1 MTLIL
6 GLSAVVAISAAS
18 ATVFV
23 VVSVVGI
30 VVWVRV
36 RKERHALKLL
46 SINERQRVSTH
57 PTRQDTVTE
66 LSREEGSA
74 LTEYGQL
81 PYGKPAE
88 WGQPAS
94 RESLLRSKNGS
105 DSSFPLL
112 TEKARSLRNS
122 LSRSRSKRLSR
133 SSHKHR
139 RLSSLITLS
148 ETPNRWPSASPKI
161 SFSKDDVPLSAV
173 EGALELPAE
182 RTPEQTPDISEDDT
196 GFHGMRPMSPAWP
209 LPSQRDRSSIF
220 PLLED
225 NGPHNMFDPPPRIFE
240 DNDSRRSRGASI
252 ISQTAGEMPD
262 QPIPPPPPAAR
273 QSNRYIYAPNEASI
287 RFSSI
292 SLDTM
297 ASSILEDSR
306 IGPLSTSTDLTSPI
320 YSSGGTCVPFS
331 ANDVGVKD
339 GRRSFISTNSSV
351 PSHLLP
357 VRSSSIAE
365 SARTRSMELTTPR
378 RSLTERCSS
387 SNSERYNAPPRR
399 SESLSSNPL
408 NRHSSLRSASGS
420 ISGFHSSRPPSW
432 RSSVGSLVPQFSQF
446 QCETVYEGE
455 QQRENDPFGVGSHRN
470 VLPTIESPRQNDAGV
485 HRPQS
490 PMHRSSLSQRGP
502 PPSAMKSVISQRK
515 GHRRQNCVRISIHPP
530 VAFGAPPF
538 SPTVEEEPEDL
549 DQMEEVDLREITIN
563 QPPQTQTPTNA
574 ASPLHASR
582 YGKYGSQR
590 AKLQQAAKSL
600 GPLAEEPYKQSPSK
614 KRKHAPSDSIDLPP
628 SVEKGRVLPEI
639 LTSLPPSTG
648 PVSALSHTPSPERVP
663 PVWAMS
669 ENAASP
675 ISPVPGSPRRT
686 AVKGPRSQ
694 PPSTPRSARSKS
706 VVEVN
711 RTDMPLTT
719 TVTNTSGS
727 PTRAPLA
734 SNEFRASNESL
745 CRTRTDARSYRR
757 YRDSQDTLSSNRDSI
772 IIVPSSPVH
781 SNRVKDRVTIW
792 EDATRQGSP
801 PKQSTVNFIH
811 KPGGSAADDS
821 SSTPRS
827 IAKDDHRPPSR
838 MGSRRAPN
846 SPTKRGLTTPTG
858 KSVGLGIG
866 ATTPG
871 SLYDG
876 EGFLKE

>member
-18 ATVFV
+18 ATVFI

-46 SINERQRVSTH
+46 SINEGQRVSTY
-57 PTRQDTVTE
+57 PLRQDTVTE

-74 LTEYGQL
+74 LREHGQL
-81 PYGKPAE
+81 PYGKPTE
-88 WGQPAS
+88 WGEVAS
-94 RESLLRSKNGS
+94 RESLLRSKNDS

-112 TEKARSLRNS
+112 TEKARSLRSS

-148 ETPNRWPSASPKI
+148 ENPNRWPSPSPKI

-182 RTPEQTPDISEDDT
+182 RTPNHTPEISEDDT
-196 GFHGMRPMSPAWP
+196 GFRGMRPMSPAWP

-225 NGPHNMFDPPPRIFE
+225 HGPHGIFDPPPRIFE
-240 DNDSRRSRGASI
+240 DNESRRSRGASI

-273 QSNRYIYAPNEASI
+273 QPNRYTYAPNESTM
-287 RFSSI
+287 RLSSI

-306 IGPLSTSTDLTSPI
+306 ITDLTSPI

-365 SARTRSMELTTPR
+365 SARTRSIELTTPR
-378 RSLTERCSS
+378 RSMTERYSC
-387 SNSERYNAPPRR
+387 SNSERYSAPPRR

-408 NRHSSLRSASGS
+408 NRHSSLRSAASGS
-420 ISGFHSSRPPSW
+420 ISGFHSSRPTSW
-432 RSSVGSLVPQFSQF
+432 RSSVGSFVPQFGQF
-446 QCETVYEGE
+446 QCETVYESE
-455 QQRENDPFGVGSHRN
+455 QQRRNDPFGPGSHRN
-470 VLPTIESPRQNDAGV
+470 VLPTIESPRQNDPV
-485 HRPQS
+485 IHRPQS

-502 PPSAMKSVISQRK
+502 PPSAMKSVSSQRK

-530 VAFGAPPF
+530 VTFGAPPF

-549 DQMEEVDLREITIN
+549 DRMEEVDLRESAIN
-563 QPPQTQTPTNA
+563 RPPQTQTPTNST
-574 ASPLHASR
+574 SPLNASKL
-582 YGKYGSQR
+582 GKYGSQR
-590 AKLQQAAKSL
+590 AKQQQVAKSL
-600 GPLAEEPYKQSPSK
+600 GPLAEEPCKQSPPK
-614 KRKHAPSDSIDLPP
+614 KRKHAPSDSADLPP
-628 SVEKGRVLPEI
+628 PVEKDRMLPVI
-639 LTSLPPSTG
+639 LTSLPPSSD
-648 PVSALSHTPSPERVP
+648 PVSALTHTPSPERVP
-663 PVWAMS
+663 PVWTMS

-675 ISPVPGSPRRT
+675 ISPVPGSPRKT
-686 AVKGPRSQ
+686 AVRGPRSQ

-706 VVEVN
+706 VAEVN
-711 RTDMPLTT
+711 NPTDLSLTT
-719 TVTNTSGS
+719 TTTNTSGS

-734 SNEFRASNESL
+734 SNEFPKSNESL
-745 CRTRTDARSYRR
+745 YRSRTDARSYRR
-757 YRDSQDTLSSNRDSI
+757 DRDSQDTLASNRDSI
-772 IIVPSSPVH
+772 ILIPSSPVH

-811 KPGGSAADDS
+811 TPGGAADDA

-827 IAKDDHRPPSR
+827 LAKDDYRPPSR
-838 MGSRRAPN
+838 MASRRAPN

-858 KSVGLGIG
+858 KSIGLGIG

>member
-18 ATVFV
+18 AAVFIV
-23 VVSVVGI
+23 ASVVGI

-36 RKERHALKLL
+36 RKERHALKML
-46 SINERQRVSTH
+46 SINEAQRVSTH

-74 LTEYGQL
+74 LREYGQL
-81 PYGKPAE
+81 PYGKPTE
-88 WGQPAS
+88 WGQLAS
-94 RESLLRSKNGS
+94 RESLLRSRNDS

-122 LSRSRSKRLSR
+122 LSRPRSKRVSR

-139 RLSSLITLS
+139 RLSSLITLG
-148 ETPNRWPSASPKI
+148 ENPNRWPSASSKV

-182 RTPEQTPDISEDDT
+182 RTPNQTPEIGEDDT
-196 GFHGMRPMSPAWP
+196 GFRGMRPMSPAWP
-209 LPSQRDRSSIF
+209 LPSKRDRSSIF

-225 NGPHNMFDPPPRIFE
+225 HGPHMMFDPPPRIFE
-240 DNDSRRSRGASI
+240 DNESRRSRGASI
-252 ISQTAGEMPD
+252 ISQTAGEVPD
-262 QPIPPPPPAAR
+262 QPIPPPPPTAR
-273 QSNRYIYAPNEASI
+273 RSNPYTYTPNESTV
-287 RFSSI
+287 RLSSI

-306 IGPLSTSTDLTSPI
+306 IGPQSTSTDLTSPI

-357 VRSSSIAE
+357 VRSSSITE

-378 RSLTERCSS
+378 RSMTERCSS
-387 SNSERYNAPPRR
+387 SNSERYSAPPRR

-408 NRHSSLRSASGS
+408 NRHSSLRSAASGS
-420 ISGFHSSRPPSW
+420 ISGFHSSRPASW
-432 RSSVGSLVPQFSQF
+432 RSSAGSFVPQFS
-446 QCETVYEGE
+446 QCETVYESE
-455 QQRENDPFGVGSHRN
+455 QQRENDPFVVSHRN
-470 VLPTIESPRQNDAGV
+470 VLSTIESPRQNDPGV

-502 PPSAMKSVISQRK
+502 PPSAMKSVSSQRK

-530 VAFGAPPF
+530 VTFGAPPF

-549 DQMEEVDLREITIN
+549 DQMEEVDLRESAIN
-563 QPPQTQTPTNA
+563 QPPRTQTPTNTT
-574 ASPLHASR
+574 SPLHASR

-590 AKLQQAAKSL
+590 AKLQQVAKSL
-600 GPLAEEPYKQSPSK
+600 GPLAEEPHKQIPSK

-628 SVEKGRVLPEI
+628 PVEKDRVLPEI

-648 PVSALSHTPSPERVP
+648 PVSALTHTPSPERVP

-706 VVEVN
+706 VAEVDN
-711 RTDMPLTT
+711 PTDLSLTT
-719 TVTNTSGS
+719 TTTNTSGPS
-727 PTRAPLA
+727 TRAPLA
-734 SNEFRASNESL
+734 SNDFRTSNGSL
-745 CRTRTDARSYRR
+745 YRTRTDARSYRR
-757 YRDSQDTLSSNRDSI
+757 DRDSQDTLASIRDSMI
-772 IIVPSSPVH
+772 LVPSSPVH
-781 SNRVKDRVTIW
+781 GNRVKDRVTIW
-792 EDATRQGSP
+792 EDATRQNSP
-801 PKQSTVNFIH
+801 PRQSTVNFVH
-811 KPGGSAADDS
+811 TRGGAAADDG

-827 IAKDDHRPPSR
+827 IAQDDCRPPSR
-838 MGSRRAPN
+838 MSSRRAPN
-846 SPTKRGLTTPTG
+846 SPTKRGLTTPKG